1 MCLSFVT
8 VACIF
13 TGDRVVNVASVNEPF
28 LLRLNRMG
36 AEAQVFWHSVS

>member
-1 MCLSFVT
+1 MCLSFVS

-28 LLRLNRMG
+28 LLRLNKVG
-36 AEAQVFWHSVS
+36 AEAQIY